1 MVRRIGRRI
10 GRIIGGIIGGR
21 GGGGAP
27 APDTSAADRMYQL
40 QREQLEL
47 QKKQLAELERKEKG
61 AAAAKQEKL
70 EELLRRKRTGRRATI
85 LTSPEGLPPI
95 L

>member
-1 MVRRIGRRI
+1 MGRRI
-10 GRIIGGIIGGR
+10 TGLFGGR
-21 GGGGAP
+21 GGGAP
-27 APDTSAADRMYQL
+27 APDTSAADRAHQL

-47 QKKQLAELERKEKG
+47 QRKQLAELERREKG

-70 EELLRRKRTGRRATI
+70 EGPLRRKRTGRRATI